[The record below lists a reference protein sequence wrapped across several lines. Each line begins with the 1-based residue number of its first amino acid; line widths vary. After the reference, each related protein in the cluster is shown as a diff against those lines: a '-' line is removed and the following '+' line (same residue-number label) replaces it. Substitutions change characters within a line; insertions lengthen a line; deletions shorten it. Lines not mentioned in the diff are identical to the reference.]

1 MGLLPKVP
9 QMQRSVNGF
18 RLNHT
23 KSGVRF
29 QRRESGNR
37 KNAAWQDARRA
48 SKPRVILLDTN
59 VVSEPMRPKPD
70 RNVLAWLDAQVG
82 ESLYLSTVSL
92 AELLLGIE
100 SLPSDK
106 RAKSLPRPSVN
117 RLSPCSASGSFRS
130 ISVQKQGEIPVDIPR
145 HRPSVLARY
154 RATPRNVT

>member
-1 MGLLPKVP
+1 MALLPKVP

-106 RAKSLPRPSVN
+106 RRK
-117 RLSPCSASGSFRS
+117 
-130 ISVQKQGEIPVDIPR
+130 
-145 HRPSVLARY
+145 VLAAALGQQIIALFGGRIVPFDLG
-154 RATPRNVT
+154 AEAGRNSC

>member
-1 MGLLPKVP
+1 VALLPKVP

-59 VVSEPMRPKPD
+59 VVSPCFCTEM
-70 RNVLAWLDAQVG
+70 WG
-82 ESLYLSTVSL
+82 GSLRSR
-92 AELLLGIE
+92 AAAALGQQ
-100 SLPSDK
+100 DF
-106 RAKSLPRPSVN
+106 AAFV
-117 RLSPCSASGSFRS
+117 CSASRVGMARPKNAIILKSLGTGPTS
-130 ISVQKQGEIPVDIPR
+130 IGPIWTKI
-145 HRPSVLARY
+145 
-154 RATPRNVT
+154 